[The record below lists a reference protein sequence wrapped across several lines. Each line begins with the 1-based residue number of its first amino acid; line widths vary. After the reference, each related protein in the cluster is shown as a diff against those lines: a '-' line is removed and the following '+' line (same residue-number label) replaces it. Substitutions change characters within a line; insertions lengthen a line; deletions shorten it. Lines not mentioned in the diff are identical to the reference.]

1 MSTGLSRFFMEA
13 SKDIPG
19 WTEKHDTALVSLM
32 NEHDAVFWR
41 GVGWGFSTGY
51 RKGVVLVS
59 ISPEDLPGPLK
70 SRVVLVNRGTEFVT
84 VCKSRVAGETP
95 RKKSMALVDEL
106 PDAKYITAVLY
117 HKDVL
122 AEDNDRTTECDWEV
136 VMILCQVDKEEPMA
150 VGTLLANHFK
160 LPGGTATN
168 MSNDEF
174 VQTLGRSVRYWSN
187 KALGI
192 GKAEWTQYL
201 TDRASQLMTE
211 AAARGERVELMGR

>member
-19 WTEKHDTALVSLM
+19 WTEKNDTVLVSLM

-136 VMILCQVDKEEPMA
+136 VTILCQVDKEEPITPA
-150 VGTLLANHFK
+150 TLMSNHFK
-160 LPGGTATN
+160 ADGGTATL
-168 MSNDEF
+168 MSPETFEAELRKAYN
-174 VQTLGRSVRYWSN
+174 YWKN
-187 KALGI
+187 RAMGI
-192 GKAEWTQYL
+192 TREEWNE
-201 TDRASQLMTE
+201 DN
-211 AAARGERVELMGR
+211 GD

>member
-19 WTEKHDTALVSLM
+19 WTEKHDTVLVSLM

-106 PDAKYITAVLY
+106 PDAEYITAVLY

-136 VMILCQVDKEEPMA
+136 VTILCQVDKEEPITPA
-150 VGTLLANHFK
+150 TLMSNHFK
-160 LPGGTATN
+160 ADGGTATL
-168 MSNDEF
+168 MSPETFEAELRKAYN
-174 VQTLGRSVRYWSN
+174 YWKN
-187 KALGI
+187 RAMGI
-192 GKAEWTQYL
+192 TREEWNE
-201 TDRASQLMTE
+201 DN
-211 AAARGERVELMGR
+211 GD